1 MARIIAESSAVRIA
15 ESAQIENRMSETL
28 QYDEVARLLAALATE
43 RGAAEFH
50 GMVCGAL
57 CVFEPEQV
65 NGRALLETTD
75 PAQALQRS
83 ASNDDGLKAVVEAG
97 LQALQ
102 DVENG
107 FTPLLPA
114 DDAELALRVQALVS
128 WCEGFLFGLA
138 SRKGVNLEA
147 CSEELQEIVHDFAE
161 FTKAGFE
168 AGDDQEMEEAAYAE
182 LVEYIRVGVQLVF
195 IEFKTHGT
203 ESDKPTLH

>member
-1 MARIIAESSAVRIA
+1 
-15 ESAQIENRMSETL
+15 MSETL
-28 QYDEVARLLAALATE
+28 HYDDVAQLLSAMATE

-57 CVFEPEQV
+57 CVYDREQV
-65 NGRALLETTD
+65 DGRQLLETTD
-75 PAQALQRS
+75 PAQALQRAAGS
-83 ASNDDGLKAVVEAG
+83 EEGLGEVVDAA
-97 LQALQ
+97 LAALQ
-102 DVENG
+102 DVDNG

-114 DDAELALRVQALVS
+114 DEAELAPRVRALVS

-138 SRKGVNLEA
+138 SRRGVNLEA
-147 CSEELQEIVHDFAE
+147 CSEELQEIVRDFTE

-195 IEFKTHGT
+195 IEFKTHGAQ
-203 ESDKPTLH
+203 SDKPTLH